1 MSDGPAVL
9 DHSVTLASLVFWAGI
24 IAYALSQQMPRA
36 RFGTAFLGG
45 TLTVYVLNEL
55 HEGTGDARLLEQV
68 LLAAAG
74 VVVLATTAYMF
85 FNFDVLYSVRVGYAL
100 RYEYA
105 LAVAFIATM
114 LGLTY
119 RSYGGLFLAILVIAI
134 LYGLFGDA
142 IPGVLGHGGISPTRM
157 VRILVLEIN
166 GFFGLLTRLVGAW
179 LALFLLYAG
188 FLEAFGGF
196 DLMIRMAVRSA
207 KYIRSG
213 VAQSA
218 VVSSMIIGSINGST
232 AANTAMTGSFTIP
245 LMKKN
250 GIRSET
256 AAGIEAVAS
265 TVGQVL
271 PPVMGAGAF
280 IMASLLGI
288 DYVDVIVAGTVPA
301 LVLVVSIAVGV
312 HYTSIGQIGAGP
324 TDVSSFVD
332 GTRTQRALLV
342 DGLRFLVPFV
352 VLVYTLGIAQFT
364 VITAALYTS
373 TAMAATGIAFPVAAS
388 ALGIGSS
395 GGGAEGFGSDTD
407 AGVSTAS
414 TNSSLLGTLG
424 EQIHVTVD
432 GARKGAV
439 SLAGIAIIIAA
450 INGVV
455 TILLTTGIPS
465 ALTLALIDLS
475 GGVMLVAVILAMGI
489 SIILGLGMPT
499 AAAYLIVAL
508 LIAPTLINQFGVPEL
523 AAHFFVFYC
532 AILAAVT
539 PPIATSVAVAAGIAD
554 SDFWRTS
561 YEALKIATPLFILPF
576 AFVYNPNLV
585 NSGFGL
591 DVAISAG
598 LVLVGGVSITHGLNY
613 VHRPFGLSRVPN
625 LGVRSV
631 YVVVGIVAM
640 AVPSETI
647 RATAAVVFVVVFGL
661 QRFTRPPADDST
673 VVGH

>member
-1 MSDGPAVL
+1 MIDRSVVL
-9 DHSVTLASLVFWAGI
+9 DRSVTVASLAFWAVM
-24 IAYALSQQMPRA
+24 IAYALSQKMPRA
-36 RFGTAFLGG
+36 RFGIVFLGG
-45 TLTVYVLNEL
+45 MLTIYVLDEL
-55 HEGTGDARLLEQV
+55 HHAPAGTGRLERFS
-68 LLAAAG
+68 LALAG
-74 VVVLATTAYMF
+74 VVSLVTTSYMF
-85 FNFDVLYSVRVGYAL
+85 FNFEVLYSVRVGYAL
-100 RYEYA
+100 GYEYV
-105 LAVAFIATM
+105 LAIAFIAAM

-119 RSYGGLFLAILVIAI
+119 RSYGGLFLGILVISI
-134 LYGLFGDA
+134 LYGLFGSV
-142 IPGVLGHGGISPTRM
+142 IPGVLGHGGITPTRM
-157 VRILVLEIN
+157 LRILVLEIN

-188 FLEAFGGF
+188 FLEAYGGF
-196 DLMIRMAVRSA
+196 DLMIRIAVRSA

-218 VVSSMIIGSINGST
+218 VISSMIIGSINGST

-288 DYVDVIVAGTVPA
+288 DYVDVIFAGTIPA
-301 LVLVVSIAVGV
+301 IVLLVSIAVAV
-312 HYTSIGQIGAGP
+312 HYTSISQIGSGP
-324 TDVSSFVD
+324 TDVATFVD

-352 VLVYTLGIAQFT
+352 VLIYTLGIAQYT

-373 TAMAATGIAFPVAAS
+373 ASMALTGIGFPVLGV
-388 ALGIGSS
+388 ALGIGNS
-395 GGGAEGFGSDTD
+395 GGGAEGFGSNPD

-414 TNSSLLGTLG
+414 DNGSIVSTLV

-465 ALTLALIDLS
+465 TLTLALIDLS
-475 GGVMLVAVILAMGI
+475 GGIMLVAVLLAMII
-489 SIILGLGMPT
+489 SLILGLGMPT

-508 LIAPTLINQFGVPEL
+508 LIAPTLINEFAVPDL
-523 AAHFFVFYC
+523 AAHFFVFYS
-532 AILAAVT
+532 AILAAIT
-539 PPIATSVAVAAGIAD
+539 PPIATSVAVAAGIAG
-554 SDFWRTS
+554 SDFWKTS
-561 YEALKIATPLFILPF
+561 YEALKIATPLFVLPF
-576 AFVYNPNLV
+576 AFVYNPDLV
-585 NSGFGL
+585 TSGLGPAVL
-591 DVAISAG
+591 VSAG
-598 LVLVGGVSITHGLNY
+598 MVLIGGLSITHGLNY
-613 VHRPFGLSRVPN
+613 VKRPLGISRLPN
-625 LGVRSV
+625 
-631 YVVVGIVAM
+631 VGIRLAYVLIGILAM
-640 AVPSETI
+640 AFPGETV
-647 RATAAVVFVVVFGL
+647 RAVAVAAFVGMFLL
-661 QRFTRPPADDST
+661 QRLTNAPMDEPTAE
-673 VVGH
+673 